1 MELYELLKK
10 YHLLVTT
17 AESCTGG
24 LVASN
29 LVDIAGISEFYKEGY
44 ITYAESSKEHLLGVL
59 ASTIDT
65 RGVVSEETAGEMAV
79 GAAKKAGAD
88 VSITTTGIAGP
99 GGGTKELPVGTVC
112 FGCVAGSECYTAT
125 MHFCGTRSE
134 IRHAAAEYAL
144 SFLECCIKKTYGGD
158 ACES

>member
-24 LVASN
+24 LVASG
-29 LVDIAGISEFYKEGY
+29 LVDLAGISEFYKEGY
-44 ITYAESSKEHLLGVL
+44 ITYAESSKENLLGVL
-59 ASTIDT
+59 PSTIEMY
-65 RGVVSEETAGEMAV
+65 GVVSEETAREMAI

-88 VSITTTGIAGP
+88 VAITTTGIAGP

-112 FGCVAGSECYTAT
+112 FGCVAGEHCFTSTG
-125 MHFCGTRSE
+125 HFGGTRSE
-134 IRHAAAEYAL
+134 IRHAAAEHAL
-144 SFLECCIKKTYGGD
+144 SFLESCIIKTYGGNV
-158 ACES
+158 CES